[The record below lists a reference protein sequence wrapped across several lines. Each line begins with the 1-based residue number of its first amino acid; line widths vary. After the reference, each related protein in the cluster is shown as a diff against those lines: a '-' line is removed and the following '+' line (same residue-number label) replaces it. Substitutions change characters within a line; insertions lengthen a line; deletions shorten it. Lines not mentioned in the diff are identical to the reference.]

1 MAEDDIAR
9 WALKIEYDGTNYVG
23 WQRQKDGL
31 SIQTLIEA
39 AASKLVGGRAVSSI
53 TAGRTDAGV
62 HASGMVIHLDFPAD
76 APINGR
82 QIRDG
87 MGYYLKPH
95 PVVVLQAA
103 PVSLDWSA
111 RFSATWRSYRF
122 TILNRQ
128 ARPALQENHVWHVK
142 RPLDVDL
149 MQDGANFLLGTHDFT
164 SFRAIACQAKSAVR
178 TLDVLKIHRE
188 GDLVLVDT
196 QARSFLHHQVRNM
209 VGSLV
214 MVGSRQWPTEK
225 MRDILEAKNRCAA
238 GPTSPPD
245 GLCLTGVGYPE
256 DPFA

>member
-76 APINGR
+76 APINDR

-164 SFRAIACQAKSAVR
+164 SFRAIACQAKSA
-178 TLDVLKIHRE
+178 
-188 GDLVLVDT
+188 
-196 QARSFLHHQVRNM
+196 
-209 VGSLV
+209 
-214 MVGSRQWPTEK
+214 
-225 MRDILEAKNRCAA
+225 
-238 GPTSPPD
+238 
-245 GLCLTGVGYPE
+245 
-256 DPFA
+256 